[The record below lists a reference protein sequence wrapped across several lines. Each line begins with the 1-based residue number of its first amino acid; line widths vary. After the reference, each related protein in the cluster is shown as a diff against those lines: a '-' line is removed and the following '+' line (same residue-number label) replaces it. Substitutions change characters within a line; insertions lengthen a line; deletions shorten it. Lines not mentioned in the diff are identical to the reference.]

1 MVQGLINCNFASENK
16 NKLVIQGI
24 NNIINNKRLS
34 DMNDEKTIYD
44 DEKTQYQSQDEEAT
58 QYDEAYERENDK
70 SEETTSSEDKKPENG
85 KKQSMWKKVAVG
97 AGTGILLGA
106 GATILSASAP
116 IDHTEGDE
124 GEGEQHPEWT
134 DGEVPVATS
143 VSDEMSF
150 SEAFAAAR
158 TEVGS
163 GGVFE
168 WHGNIYSTFT
178 EEEWN
183 GMTAEQ
189 RDEYGS
195 HFSWHSDASH
205 DTASASHSSHSP
217 HSTTATE
224 DVEVVA
230 TNDNQEQTNQSHEAN
245 NSEVEV
251 ADVTP
256 AGNNGTAEEVAVV
269 DAEPEVE
276 VLGVIHDDESGA
288 NIGGLVVDGQEV
300 VLIDVDGDTTFDV
313 MGSDVNGDQQLSQN
327 ELVDI
332 SGQNITVND
341 LGGISNPDGSMY
353 ASNDNEID
361 YTNDAAVYE
370 S

>member
-1 MVQGLINCNFASENK
+1 
-16 NKLVIQGI
+16 
-24 NNIINNKRLS
+24 
-34 DMNDEKTIYD
+34 MNDEKTIYD

-58 QYDEAYERENDK
+58 QYDDAYEKENNK
-70 SEETTSSEDKKPENG
+70 SEDTTSSEDEKPADV
-85 KKQSMWKKVAVG
+85 KKQPMWKKVAVG
-97 AGTGILLGA
+97 AGTGILLGT

-116 IDHTEGDE
+116 LDHTEGSE
-124 GEGEQHPEWT
+124 NEGEQHPDWT
-134 DGEVPVATS
+134 DGEVPIASS
-143 VSDEMSF
+143 VSDDMSF

-178 EEEWN
+178 EDEWN

-195 HFSWHSDASH
+195 HFNWHSDATH
-205 DTASASHSSHSP
+205 DTASSSNSSQSSQSAT
-217 HSTTATE
+217 STE
-224 DVEVVA
+224 EVEVVA
-230 TNDNQEQTNQSHEAN
+230 TNGNQEHTSQGHETNSN
-245 NSEVEV
+245 EVEV

-256 AGNNGTAEEVAVV
+256 AGNNGSTEEVAVV
-269 DAEPEVE
+269 GAEPEVE
-276 VLGVIHDDESGA
+276 VLGVVHDDESGA

-313 MGSDVNGDQQLSQN
+313 MGTDVNGDQQLSQN

>member
-1 MVQGLINCNFASENK
+1 M
-16 NKLVIQGI
+16 IQGI
-24 NNIINNKRLS
+24 NNIINNKKLS

-58 QYDEAYERENDK
+58 QYDEAYESENDK
-70 SEETTSSEDKKPENG
+70 SEDAASSEDKKDENG
-85 KKQSMWKKVAVG
+85 KKQPMWKKVAVG
-97 AGTGILLGA
+97 AGMGILLGS

-124 GEGEQHPEWT
+124 GEGEQHLEWT
-134 DGEVPVATS
+134 DGEAPVASS

-168 WHGNIYSTFT
+168 WNGNIYSTFT

-195 HFSWHSDASH
+195 HFNWHSDASN
-205 DTASASHSSHSP
+205 DTANSSHSSHSS
-217 HSTTATE
+217 HSSVHTE
-224 DVEVVA
+224 EVEMVA
-230 TNDNQEQTNQSHEAN
+230 SNENHEQANQSNDTDN
-245 NSEVEV
+245 NEVEV

-256 AGNNGTAEEVAVV
+256 AGNTGTAEEVAVV

-276 VLGVIHDDESGA
+276 VLGVVHDDESGA

-300 VLIDVDGDTTFDV
+300 VLIDVDNDQVFDIMGADT
-313 MGSDVNGDQQLSQN
+313 NGDQQISQN

-341 LGGISNPDGSMY
+341 LGGISNPDGSIY

-361 YTNDAAVYE
+361 YTNDTAVYDA
-370 S
+370 

>member
-1 MVQGLINCNFASENK
+1 
-16 NKLVIQGI
+16 
-24 NNIINNKRLS
+24 
-34 DMNDEKTIYD
+34 MNDEKTIYD

-58 QYDEAYERENDK
+58 QYDDAYEKENNK
-70 SEETTSSEDKKPENG
+70 SEDTASSEDKKPEDG
-85 KKQSMWKKVAVG
+85 KKQPMWKKVAVG

-116 IDHTEGDE
+116 LDHAEGGENE
-124 GEGEQHPEWT
+124 GVQHPDWT
-134 DGEVPVATS
+134 DGEVPVASS
-143 VSDEMSF
+143 VSDDMSF

-178 EEEWN
+178 EDEWN

-195 HFSWHSDASH
+195 HFSWHGDNTH
-205 DTASASHSSHSP
+205 DTASSSHSSNSSHSA
-217 HSTTATE
+217 TTTE
-224 DVEVVA
+224 EVEVVA
-230 TNDNQEQTNQSHEAN
+230 ANDNQGQASQSGETNSN
-245 NSEVEV
+245 DVEV

-276 VLGVIHDDESGA
+276 VLGVVHDNESGA

-300 VLIDVDGDTTFDV
+300 VLIDVDGDSTFDV
-313 MGSDVNGDQQLSQN
+313 MGADINGDQQLSQN

-341 LGGISNPDGSMY
+341 LGGFSSPDGSMY
-353 ASNDNEID
+353 ASNDSEID
-361 YTNDAAVYE
+361 YTNDAAVYDA
-370 S
+370 